1 MVTHPHGGLQQ
12 PDNSVGDKFEPAQ
25 LLGKLLLIYPTQY
38 KPSIQTQNFG
48 ERDGVEADVI
58 VLDAPGEPLVLK
70 NTMLFPGVLVRQTKT
85 RVGGMVLGR
94 LIQGAPTGK
103 GVPWMLA
110 DYTEQE
116 AAQAMQY
123 INAHPR
129 NAPEQPSATTPPPA
143 PATTQ
148 GGWGALPANGNGA
161 PSAAGYGVPAGPPV
175 QSAPAPAPVSQLS
188 PALVE
193 FLVSKGLDRAQ
204 VQAMAPDQAQLIAAS
219 FPA

>member
-1 MVTHPHGGLQQ
+1 VSHPFSQ
-12 PDNSVGDKFEPAQ
+12 PDNSVGDKFEAATH
-25 LLGKLLLIYPTQY
+25 LGRLLLIYPTAY
-38 KPSIQTQNFG
+38 KANIQTQNFG
-48 ERDGVEADVI
+48 ERDGVEADII
-58 VLDAPGEPLVLK
+58 VLDAPGGPQVLK
-70 NTMLFPGVLVRQTKT
+70 NTMIFPGVLVRQTKS
-85 RVGGMVLGR
+85 RLNEMVLGR

-103 GVPWMLA
+103 GTPWMLA

-129 NAPEQPSATTPPPA
+129 NAPAQPSAVPQSGPPA
-143 PATTQ
+143 PATTS
-148 GGWGALPANGNGA
+148 GWGSLPSNGNGA
-161 PSAAGYGVPAGPPV
+161 PSVAGYGTPAGPPV
-175 QSAPAPAPVSQLS
+175 QAAPSAGPP

-193 FLVSKGLDRAQ
+193 FLVSKGLPREQ